1 MEDKWEYVWPIDEEG
16 KRVSIEDF
24 TNVEMVRYQ
33 VWQARVECT
42 FNGKRNITEEIVYLN
57 NWFCFFTELTKEG
70 KFDPDSLLYMSL
82 EILRLHKERV
92 GWH

>member
-1 MEDKWEYVWPIDEEG
+1 MEQKWDYVWPLDQDG
-16 KRVSIEDF
+16 NKVSIEDF

-42 FNGKRNITEEIVYLN
+42 RNGVRNISEEIIYLN
-57 NWFCFFTELTKEG
+57 NWYCFFTELTRTG
-70 KFDPDSLLYMSL
+70 QFDWDSLNYFSL
-82 EILRLHKERV
+82 EMLRLHKERV